1 MRNMTQKLVAVVTMA
16 LVAGG
21 LCLSSLPILAQTPG
35 GAKAQTVDSAKAP
48 KATAGRKAKALP
60 AGKVDLNTASAEQLA
75 TLPKIGPKMAQ
86 RIVDYR
92 TAHKGFKT
100 IEELRNVKGIGPK
113 VLDGLRPHLSL

>member
-1 MRNMTQKLVAVVTMA
+1 MRNLTKSLVAAMTVAV
-16 LVAGG
+16 VAGG
-21 LCLSSLPILAQTPG
+21 LCLSTLQTLAQTPDG
-35 GAKAQTVDSAKAP
+35 GKTQTVQSAKAP
-48 KATAGRKAKALP
+48 KASAGRKAKALP
-60 AGKVDLNTASAEQLA
+60 EGKVNLNEASIEQLA
-75 TLPKIGPKMAQ
+75 TLPKVGPKMAQ

>member
-1 MRNMTQKLVAVVTMA
+1 MRNVTQRLVAAMTMA

-21 LCLSSLPILAQTPG
+21 LCLSSLQTLAQTPG
-35 GAKAQTVDSAKAP
+35 DGKAQTVQSPKAP
-48 KATAGRKAKALP
+48 KASAGRKAKALP
-60 AGKVDLNTASAEQLA
+60 EGKVDLNTASAEQLA
-75 TLPKIGPKMAQ
+75 TLPKVGPKMAQ

-113 VLDGLRPHLSL
+113 VLEGLRPHVSL